1 MDCVNS
7 AKLRIL
13 LHSLLPAGIPAGALP
28 GALRYDPRVSEPA
41 YLTVAEVA
49 RHLRMGARKVYD
61 LAARG
66 NLPHRRVG
74 GRLLFDRAAVDLWLG
89 HAAQAESV
97 APGLPPAV
105 VAGSH
110 DPLLD
115 WAVRESRCGLA
126 LLTQGSSDGLAR
138 LAAGQV
144 AAALLHLPAEDL
156 SDFNRPQAD
165 ARLRGRGVALLEWA
179 RRDQGLLVAPGN
191 PLGLHGVADLA
202 RPGVR
207 VATRQAG
214 AGSAALLE
222 RLLVREGID
231 PRGVGGGPVASSE
244 TDLALAVRGDRADVG
259 LGALAAA
266 RVLGLDFVP
275 LLVERLDLA
284 VSRAA
289 WFEPPLQALFAFARG
304 PLAAERA
311 RALGGYD
318 LTSIGTVRWNDP
330 G

>member
-1 MDCVNS
+1 MRAV
-7 AKLRIL
+7 
-13 LHSLLPAGIPAGALP
+13 AGAP
-28 GALRYDPRVSEPA
+28 PWALRYDRRVSEPA

-74 GRLLFDRAAVDLWLG
+74 GRLLFDRVAVDLWLG
-89 HAAQAESV
+89 HAGRAGHAESV
-97 APGLPPAV
+97 ASALPPAV

-126 LLTQGSSDGLAR
+126 LLTQGSADGLRR
-138 LAAGQV
+138 LAAGEV

-191 PLGLHGVADLA
+191 PLGLHAVADLA
-202 RPGVR
+202 RPGLR

-231 PRGVGGGPVASSE
+231 PRGVGGGPVVSSE
-244 TDLALAVRGDRADVG
+244 TDLALAVRGGRADVG

-289 WFEPPLQALFAFARG
+289 WFEPPLQALFAFVRG
-304 PLAAERA
+304 PLAAEQA
-311 RALGGYD
+311 RALCGYD
-318 LTSIGTVRWNDP
+318 LTAAGTVRWNDP

>member
-138 LAAGQV
+138 LAA
-144 AAALLHLPAEDL
+144 P
-156 SDFNRPQAD
+156 SRPAD
-165 ARLRGRGVALLEWA
+165 AARTRHDRVRALGRRSWRRGRRIRLRV
-179 RRDQGLLVAPGN
+179 
-191 PLGLHGVADLA
+191 
-202 RPGVR
+202 
-207 VATRQAG
+207 
-214 AGSAALLE
+214 
-222 RLLVREGID
+222 
-231 PRGVGGGPVASSE
+231 PR
-244 TDLALAVRGDRADVG
+244 
-259 LGALAAA
+259 A
-266 RVLGLDFVP
+266 RVLAP
-275 LLVERLDLA
+275 
-284 VSRAA
+284 
-289 WFEPPLQALFAFARG
+289 AL
-304 PLAAERA
+304 
-311 RALGGYD
+311 
-318 LTSIGTVRWNDP
+318 
-330 G
+330 